1 MSRLDDFL
9 WWCNFYCNG
18 IDVLYSQ
25 ENRQEGFN
33 NPRSPTYMDCS
44 SMTIIAAQQA
54 GYPTGGAWYTGD
66 MVPAFI
72 SAGWGCYDYSWDIMQ
87 PGDVVIRP
95 ANAWRGGHVI
105 VIGYEG
111 TCYEAYSDD
120 VPIDEQVRQTSI
132 YEFGADYILRPPT
145 DNYAQA
151 PEPEHEPEPEPV
163 PITTLNEGSLMFV
176 RVNFGDSYGYA
187 LIPYGLGAMGISQE
201 QADRYYRAGLR
212 PVEISADDFT
222 ILVQESWQHFAA
234 CFGGLATKTDVAT
247 QTSAVIAAVKESA
260 IKAD

>member
-1 MSRLDDFL
+1 MARLDDFL

-25 ENRQEGFN
+25 EMRKEGFD
-33 NPRSPTYMDCS
+33 NPNSPTYMDCS
-44 SMTIIAAQQA
+44 SMTIIAARQA

-66 MVPAFI
+66 MVPTFI
-72 SAGWGCYDYSWDIMQ
+72 SAGWACYDYSWDMMQ

-95 ANAWRGGHVI
+95 ANSWRGGHVV

-132 YEFGADYILRPPT
+132 YEFGADYILRPPADIYT
-145 DNYAQA
+145 QT
-151 PEPEHEPEPEPV
+151 PEPTPEPEPT
-163 PITTLNEGSLMFV
+163 PITTLNEGPLMFV

-187 LIPYGLGAMGISQE
+187 IIPFGLGASGITQD

-212 PVEISADDFT
+212 PTEISADDFT

-234 CFGGLATKTDVAT
+234 CFGGLATKTDVAA
-247 QTSAVIAAVKESA
+247 QTNAVINAVRENATKT
-260 IKAD
+260 D

>member
-1 MSRLDDFL
+1 MARLDDFL

-25 ENRQEGFN
+25 EMRQEGFD
-33 NPRSPTYMDCS
+33 NPSSPTYMDCS
-44 SMTIIAAQQA
+44 SMTIIAARQA

-72 SAGWGCYDYSWDIMQ
+72 AAGWACYDYNWDMMQ

-95 ANAWRGGHVI
+95 ANAWRGGHVV
-105 VIGYEG
+105 VIGYED

-120 VPIDEQVRQTSI
+120 VPIDEQVRQTSV
-132 YEFGADYILRPPT
+132 YEFGADYILRPPA
-145 DNYAQA
+145 DIYAQT
-151 PEPEHEPEPEPV
+151 PEPTLEPELT
-163 PITTLNEGSLMFV
+163 PITTLNEGPLMFV

-187 LIPYGLGAMGISQE
+187 IIPFGLGASGITQD

-222 ILVQESWQHFAA
+222 TLVQESWQHFAA
-234 CFGGLATKTDVAT
+234 CFGGLATKADVAA
-247 QTSAVIAAVKESA
+247 QTNAVITAVKENA
-260 IKAD
+260 TKVD

>member
-1 MSRLDDFL
+1 MTRLDDFL

-25 ENRQEGFN
+25 EMRQEGFD
-33 NPRSPTYMDCS
+33 NPGSPTYMDCS

-72 SAGWGCYDYSWDIMQ
+72 SAGWACYDYSWDTMQ

-95 ANAWRGGHVI
+95 ANAWRGGHVV

-120 VPIDEQVRQTSI
+120 VPIGEQVRQTSI
-132 YEFGADYILRPPT
+132 YEFGADYILRPPA
-145 DNYAQA
+145 DIYAQT
-151 PEPEHEPEPEPV
+151 PEPTPEPEPT
-163 PITTLNEGSLMFV
+163 PITTLNEGPLMFV

-187 LIPYGLGAMGISQE
+187 IIPFGLGASGITQD

-212 PVEISADDFT
+212 PTEISADDFA
-222 ILVQESWQHFAA
+222 ILVQESWRHFTA
-234 CFGGLATKTDVAT
+234 CFGGLATKTDVAA
-247 QTSAVIAAVKESA
+247 QTNAVINAVRENATKT
-260 IKAD
+260 D

>member
-1 MSRLDDFL
+1 MSRLDNFL

-25 ENRQEGFN
+25 EMRQEGFD
-33 NPRSPTYMDCS
+33 NPGSPTYMDCS

-66 MVPAFI
+66 MVPAFTN
-72 SAGWGCYDYSWDIMQ
+72 AGWDCLDYSWDAMQ

-95 ANAWRGGHVI
+95 ANAWRGGHVV

-111 TCYEAYSDD
+111 TCYEAYSDE

-132 YEFGADYILRPPT
+132 YEFGADYILRPPADDYT
-145 DNYAQA
+145 QAPA
-151 PEPEHEPEPEPV
+151 PEPEPESEPT
-163 PITTLNEGSLMFV
+163 PITSLTEGIPMFI

-187 LIPYGLGAMGISQE
+187 LIPYGLGAAGISQE

-212 PVEISADDFT
+212 PTEISAEDFT
-222 ILVQESWQHFAA
+222 VLVQESWQHFVA
-234 CFGGLATKTDVAT
+234 CFGGLATKTDVAA
-247 QTSAVIAAVKESA
+247 QTSAVIAAVKENA
-260 IKAD
+260 TKTD

>member
-25 ENRQEGFN
+25 ELRQEGFD

-44 SMTIIAAQQA
+44 SMTIIAARQA

-72 SAGWGCYDYSWDIMQ
+72 NAGWDCYNYSWDIMQ

-95 ANAWRGGHVI
+95 ANAWRGGHVV
-105 VIGYEG
+105 VIGYDD

-132 YEFGADYILRPPT
+132 YEFGADYILRPPA
-145 DNYAQA
+145 DNYTQA
-151 PEPEHEPEPEPV
+151 PEPDPEPEPTL
-163 PITTLNEGSLMFV
+163 TTSLTEGTLMFV

-187 LIPYGLGAMGISQE
+187 LIPYGLGAMGIGQE

-212 PVEISADDFT
+212 PVEVSGDDFT
-222 ILVQESWQHFAA
+222 ALVQESWQHFSA

-247 QTSAVIAAVKESA
+247 QTSTVIAAVKENA

>member
-1 MSRLDDFL
+1 MTRLDDFL

-25 ENRQEGFN
+25 EMRQEGFN
-33 NPRSPTYMDCS
+33 NPASPTYMDCS

-66 MVPAFI
+66 MTPAFI
-72 SAGWGCYDYSWDIMQ
+72 SAGWECYNYSWDIMQ

-95 ANAWRGGHVI
+95 ANTWRGGHVV

-120 VPIDEQVRQTSI
+120 VPIEEQVRQTSI
-132 YEFGADYILRPPT
+132 YEFGADYILRPPA
-145 DNYAQA
+145 DNYTQT
-151 PEPEHEPEPEPV
+151 PEPEPEPD
-163 PITTLNEGSLMFV
+163 PEPTPTTKLDEGPLMFV

-187 LIPYGLGAMGISQE
+187 LIPYGLGASGITQD

-212 PVEISADDFT
+212 PIEVSSDDFT
-222 ILVQESWQHFAA
+222 VLVQESWQHFAA
-234 CFGGLATKTDVAT
+234 CFGGLATKTDVAA
-247 QTSAVIAAVKESA
+247 QTNAVISAVRENATKT
-260 IKAD
+260 D

>member
-9 WWCNFYCNG
+9 WWCDFYCNG

-25 ENRQEGFN
+25 EKRQEGFD
-33 NPRSPTYMDCS
+33 NPGSPIYMDCS
-44 SMTIIAAQQA
+44 SMTIIAARQA

-66 MVPAFI
+66 MVPAFT
-72 SAGWGCYDYSWDIMQ
+72 SAGWECYNYSWDMMQ

-95 ANAWRGGHVI
+95 ANAWRGGHVV
-105 VIGYEG
+105 VIGYED

-120 VPIDEQVRQTSI
+120 VPLGEQVRQTSI
-132 YEFGADYILRPPT
+132 YEFGADYILRPPA
-145 DNYAQA
+145 DNYTQA
-151 PEPEHEPEPEPV
+151 PEPDPEPEPTL
-163 PITTLNEGSLMFV
+163 TTSLTEGILMFI

-222 ILVQESWQHFAA
+222 ALVQESWQHFAA
-234 CFGGLATKTDVAT
+234 CFGGLATKADVAT
-247 QTSAVIAAVKESA
+247 QTSAVIAAVKENA

>member
-1 MSRLDDFL
+1 MSRLDNFL

-25 ENRQEGFN
+25 EMRQEGFD
-33 NPRSPTYMDCS
+33 NPGSPTYMDCS
-44 SMTIIAAQQA
+44 SMTIIAARQA

-72 SAGWGCYDYSWDIMQ
+72 SAGWECYNYTWDMMQ

-95 ANAWRGGHVI
+95 ANAWRGGHVV
-105 VIGYEG
+105 VIGYED

-120 VPIDEQVRQTSI
+120 VPPSEQVRQTSI
-132 YEFGADYILRPPT
+132 YEFGADYILRPPA
-145 DNYAQA
+145 DNYTQTPT
-151 PEPEHEPEPEPV
+151 PEPDPEPEPS
-163 PITTLNEGSLMFV
+163 PTTSFTEGILMFI

-222 ILVQESWQHFAA
+222 VLVQESWQHFSA

-247 QTSAVIAAVKESA
+247 QTSTVIAAVKENA
-260 IKAD
+260 TKVD

>member
-1 MSRLDDFL
+1 MTRLDDFL

-25 ENRQEGFN
+25 EKRQEGFD
-33 NPRSPTYMDCS
+33 NPASPIYMDCS
-44 SMTIIAAQQA
+44 SMTIIAARQA

-66 MVPAFI
+66 MVPAFT
-72 SAGWGCYDYSWDIMQ
+72 SAGWACYEYSWDIMQ

-95 ANAWRGGHVI
+95 ANTWRGGHVV
-105 VIGYEG
+105 VIGYEN

-120 VPIDEQVRQTSI
+120 VPLGEQVRQTSI
-132 YEFGADYILRPPT
+132 YEFGADYILRPPA
-145 DNYAQA
+145 DNHTQV
-151 PEPEHEPEPEPV
+151 PEPNPEPEPV
-163 PITTLNEGSLMFV
+163 LTTSLTEGILMFV
-176 RVNFGDSYGYA
+176 RVSFGDSYGYA

-247 QTSAVIAAVKESA
+247 QTNAVIAAVKENA
-260 IKAD
+260 IKTD

>member
-1 MSRLDDFL
+1 MTRLDNFL

-25 ENRQEGFN
+25 EMRQEGFD
-33 NPRSPTYMDCS
+33 NPGSPTYMDCS

-72 SAGWGCYDYSWDIMQ
+72 SAGWECYDYSWDMMQ

-95 ANAWRGGHVI
+95 ANAWRGGHV
-105 VIGYEG
+105 VVVGYG
-111 TCYEAYSDD
+111 DTCYEAYSDD
-120 VPIDEQVRQTSI
+120 VPVDEQVRQTSI
-132 YEFGADYILRPPT
+132 YEFGADYILRPPA
-145 DNYAQA
+145 DNYTQT
-151 PEPEHEPEPEPV
+151 PEPNPEPEPTL
-163 PITTLNEGSLMFV
+163 TTSLTEGTLMFV

-187 LIPYGLGAMGISQE
+187 LIPYGLGASGITQD

-212 PVEISADDFT
+212 PVEINADDFT
-222 ILVQESWQHFAA
+222 VLVQESWQHFAA
-234 CFGGLATKTDVAT
+234 CFGGFATKTDVTT
-247 QTSAVIAAVKESA
+247 QANAVIAAVKEGA
-260 IKAD
+260 TKVD

>member
-1 MSRLDDFL
+1 MTRLDDFL

-25 ENRQEGFN
+25 ENRQEGFD
-33 NPRSPTYMDCS
+33 NPGSPTYMDCS
-44 SMTIIAAQQA
+44 SMTIIAARQA

-66 MVPAFI
+66 MVPAFT
-72 SAGWGCYDYSWDIMQ
+72 SVGWECYNYSWEMMQ

-95 ANAWRGGHVI
+95 ANTWRGGHVV

-120 VPIDEQVRQTSI
+120 VPLDEQVRQTSV
-132 YEFGADYILRPPT
+132 YEFGADYILRPPADSYT
-145 DNYAQA
+145 QVS
-151 PEPEHEPEPEPV
+151 EPSSEPEPTL
-163 PITTLNEGSLMFV
+163 TTSLTEGILMFV

-222 ILVQESWQHFAA
+222 ILVQESWQHFTA

-247 QTSAVIAAVKESA
+247 QTNAVIAAVKENA
-260 IKAD
+260 IKVD

>member
-1 MSRLDDFL
+1 MTRLDNFL

-25 ENRQEGFN
+25 EMRQEGFD

-72 SAGWGCYDYSWDIMQ
+72 NAGWDCYDYSWDTMQ

-95 ANAWRGGHVI
+95 ANSWRGGHVV

-132 YEFGADYILRPPT
+132 YEFGADYILRPPA
-145 DNYAQA
+145 DNYVQA
-151 PEPEHEPEPEPV
+151 PEPEPEPEPT
-163 PITTLNEGSLMFV
+163 PATTLTEGILMFI
-176 RVNFGDSYGYA
+176 RVNFGDS

-222 ILVQESWQHFAA
+222 ALVQESWQHFTA

-247 QTSAVIAAVKESA
+247 QVNAIVAAVRENAVKT
-260 IKAD
+260 D